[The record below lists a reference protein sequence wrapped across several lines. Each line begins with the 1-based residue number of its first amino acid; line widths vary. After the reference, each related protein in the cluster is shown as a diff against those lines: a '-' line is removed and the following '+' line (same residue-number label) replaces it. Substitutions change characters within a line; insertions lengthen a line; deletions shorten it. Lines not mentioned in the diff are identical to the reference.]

1 MAEAAE
7 TLKIYQEN
15 QLLIEKVAID
25 ERVLSEVDNINNS
38 RLSDGT
44 IPELTLDSI
53 KQNLFTASQEAAMP
67 YAVSTTRH
75 EYLENKETGNRTFTW
90 LGKTAVQAAM
100 SGYRF
105 HSHPEAIKRVDV
117 EVDEARN
124 YTENLDTG
132 QVKVFISPRMTRADA
147 TIEDARNEHLGDDDA
162 IRVSWLEADSE
173 NNISGRVMQSIL
185 VRDIP
190 FSAWTNML
198 KDENNIFGK
207 SIELEDEDSALSV
220 MKVHRQLELPLDKLP
235 NGPID
240 IFEAVV
246 EYVEDDALKLKLQK
260 ETKKYYKDQDKMTKV
275 AEEKAEEWL
284 EFEIELANSIYQNK
298 ATPEIERFI
307 NVLQHYWSDEDL
319 NVIKNNYD
327 EDGGFQM
334 TRELAVVIESAR
346 QNLLWSS
353 AAIEIDNK
361 EVKDQLNQEVLSKIA
376 QNNQI
381 IAIAKSSGMDYS
393 QLEAQT
399 HRLIAGQKIDVGGGC
414 PGKNQSKFRANV
426 ENNSVNQEDNN
437 SSESSDKIEFNKY
450 GKCRVKSCGKV
461 TYVGPCDVC
470 RSCQAKFDEGDDPT
484 KRVAVANEQE
494 NNETANSKFWEII
507 NHNFDKQVKVLESTK

>member
-1 MAEAAE
+1 MAETAE
-7 TLKIYQEN
+7 TLKIHQEN
-15 QLLIEKVAID
+15 KLFYEKVAID

-38 RLSDGT
+38 RLADGT
-44 IPELTLDSI
+44 ILQSSLTSI

-75 EYLENKETGNRTFTW
+75 EYLENKETGQRTFSW

-100 SGYRF
+100 SGYSF

-132 QVKVFISPRMTRADA
+132 VAKVFISPRMTRADA
-147 TIEDARNEHLGDDDA
+147 SIDDARKEHLGDDDA
-162 IRVSWLEADSE
+162 IRVSWLESDSE
-173 NNISGRVMQSIL
+173 DNISGRVMQSIL

-190 FSAWTNML
+190 FAAWTSML
-198 KDENNIFGK
+198 RDEDNIFGK
-207 SIELEDEDSALSV
+207 SIELEDDDSALSV
-220 MKVHRQLELPLDKLP
+220 MKVHRQLEMPLDKLP

-240 IFEAVV
+240 ILEAVV
-246 EYVEDDALKLKLQK
+246 EYVEDDNLRNKLQK
-260 ETKKYYKDQDKMTKV
+260 ETKKYYKNQDKMTKV
-275 AEEKAEEWL
+275 AEEKASEWL
-284 EFEIELANSIYQNK
+284 DFEIELANSLYQNK
-298 ATPEIERFI
+298 ASHEIVRFI
-307 NVLQHYWSDEDL
+307 NVLQHNWSDEDL
-319 NVIKNNYD
+319 SIINNNYD
-327 EDGGFQM
+327 ENGGYTM
-334 TRELAVVIESAR
+334 TRELAVVVESAR

-361 EVKDQLNQEVLSKIA
+361 EVKNQVNEEVLNKIA

-399 HRLIAGQKIDVGGGC
+399 YRLIAGQKIDVGGGC
-414 PGKNQSKFRANV
+414 PGKNQSKFKENV
-426 ENNSVNQEDNN
+426 ENNSINQEDNR
-437 SSESSDKIEFNKY
+437 STESSDKIEFNKY

-470 RSCQAKFDEGDDPT
+470 RTCQAKFDEGDDPT
-484 KRVAVANEQE
+484 KRVAVKTEIE
-494 NNETANSKFWEII
+494 NRETNNRNFWEII
-507 NHNFDKQVKVLESTK
+507 NNNFEDQVKVLELKK